1 MVTSRAWQFCR
12 DRRGVSA
19 IEFAIIA
26 PIAATVM
33 LAAFDLGNAAQQQIA
48 LREAVRTG
56 GQYAIHFPTNP
67 SDIRA
72 AVTSALPSGWTLSNP
87 GGVPVVT
94 CQCGTY
100 GTYSGVPV
108 VTCQCGT
115 YGTYNDC
122 SAPPATCTDPML
134 LTVTATMAYTALEP
148 WVTTAIPN
156 LSASYVVRFH

>member
-12 DRRGVSA
+12 DQRGVSA

-67 SDIRA
+67 SDIQA

-100 GTYSGVPV
+100 GTY
-108 VTCQCGT
+108 
-115 YGTYNDC
+115 NDC

-134 LTVTATMAYTALEP
+134 LTITATMAYAALEP